1 MGSASVVRWL
11 KNVERKPQGARRRKI
26 DLERLRQD
34 VIAYPSAYQHERAQ
48 RFGVVQ
54 NAIFVALKKL
64 KINSEKTLRHPK
76 ADEDERLIFRDKI
89 AAYGAQHRTM
99 VYSDESGFAQ
109 AMPRQD
115 SGVTACTTGM
125 HADEPT

>member
-1 MGSASVVRWL
+1 MRWL

-34 VIAYPSAYQHERAQ
+34 VIAYPGAYQHERAQ
-48 RFGVVQ
+48 RFGVAQ
-54 NAIFVALKKL
+54 NAIFVALKKP